1 MNIPKNRTEE
11 VWREIDENIKKLT
24 EVLEDIDP
32 EIRYDRTTNVLHI
45 SERALV
51 KGRTNLIYASIK
63 DPDMLNVFLT
73 RECRDPKI
81 IRNRFNL
88 IKNLMELGY
97 NSHIS
102 NASGP
107 NIINAYAVNH
117 VTYKRFYSSQYNY
130 VTLRGLS
137 NGNFDLEIHIANGIS
152 GISDHKETRKVN
164 KIPFN
169 INTRVSTPSDDE
181 TIAIEESYECKLT
194 DIPVSEI
201 RDEIVKVKETVEK
214 HSKLVAIRE
223 IIA

>member
-1 MNIPKNRTEE
+1 MNRTEK
-11 VWREIDENIKKLT
+11 VWQKIDENIKKLT

-32 EIRYDRTTNVLHI
+32 EIYYDRTLNLLYI

-51 KGRTNLIYASIK
+51 KGTTNLIYASVK
-63 DPDMLNVFLT
+63 DPDMANVFLT
-73 RECRDPKI
+73 RECHDPKI

-88 IKNLMELGY
+88 IKTLMELGY
-97 NSHIS
+97 NTYIS
-102 NASGP
+102 NAGGP
-107 NIINAYAVNH
+107 NIINANAVNH

-130 VTLRGLS
+130 VTLTELH
-137 NGNFDLEIHIANGIS
+137 NKNFDLEIHIANEIS
-152 GISDHKETRKVN
+152 GISDHKETRRVD

-181 TIAIEESYECKLT
+181 TVAIEESYECKLT
-194 DIPVSEI
+194 DIPISEI

>member
-1 MNIPKNRTEE
+1 MNRTEK
-11 VWREIDENIKKLT
+11 VWQEIDENIKKLT

-32 EIRYDRTTNVLHI
+32 EIYYDRTLNLLYI

-51 KGRTNLIYASIK
+51 KGTTNLIYASVK
-63 DPDMLNVFLT
+63 DPDMTNVFLT
-73 RECRDPKI
+73 RECHDPKI

-88 IKNLMELGY
+88 IKTLMELGY
-97 NSHIS
+97 NTYIS
-102 NASGP
+102 NAGGP
-107 NIINAYAVNH
+107 NVINANAVNH

-130 VTLRGLS
+130 VTLTGLS
-137 NGNFDLEIHIANGIS
+137 NGNFDLEIHIANEIS

-181 TIAIEESYECKLT
+181 TVAIEESYECKLT

-201 RDEIVKVKETVEK
+201 RDEIVKARETVEK
-214 HSKLVAIRE
+214 HSKLIAIKE